1 MLSIGINVKNG
12 AKHLELCL
20 NALQRFDE
28 VVLLDNYSTDN
39 TLEIANK
46 YPNVKIF
53 QHEFLG
59 MGSLRNMTA
68 SFSKNDWMFFVDCD
82 EIVSQSLVN
91 TLLNFNFVAGY
102 VYSILRL
109 NYYDNK
115 QVSTSSW
122 ENDWV
127 NRIYNRRETKYLDYA
142 VHESVD
148 TTGLVVQ
155 KIASGSIYHFPYGNA
170 SALLEKTQ
178 FYSTLYAKQNLARK
192 KVNLFTLPFRTFLT
206 FIKCY
211 FLKSGFRD
219 GYEGFVVSSFNAI
232 GVFVKYIKL
241 YELKYR
247 KSIALAINPK
257 TLDIKIVESLINKI
271 NAQVLL
277 PKLVVVILENEINNT
292 FETEIKVL
300 LKNNLVVPSIIIRK
314 HDEKEIYFL
323 ESDIITQ
330 CLERQKIDYLVYV
343 ENHSFLEK
351 KNFLKRCRKQILNGK
366 PIAEARLIDR
376 FNLKIGRD

>member
-28 VVLLDNYSTDN
+28 IILLDNYSTDN
-39 TLEIANK
+39 TLEIAK
-46 YPNVKIF
+46 RYPNVKIF

-59 MGSLRNMTA
+59 MGPLRNMTA
-68 SFSKNDWMFFVDCD
+68 SFSTNDWIFFVDCD
-82 EIVSQSLVN
+82 ELVSQNLVVA
-91 TLLNFNFVAGY
+91 LLKFNFVDGY
-102 VYSILRL
+102 VYSVLRL

-115 QVSTSSW
+115 QVNTSSW
-122 ENDWV
+122 GNDWI
-127 NRIYNRRETKYLDYA
+127 NRIYNRRETNYIDYG

-148 TTGLVVQ
+148 TTGLIVQ
-155 KIASGSIYHFPYGNA
+155 KIDAGCIYHFPYDNA

-178 FYSTLYAKQNLARK
+178 LYSTLYAKQNFELK

-211 FLKSGFRD
+211 FLKAGFRD
-219 GYEGFVVSSFNAI
+219 GYEGFIVSSFNAI

-241 YELKYR
+241 YELGHR
-247 KSIALAINPK
+247 KALTLAIDLPALNITRVK
-257 TLDIKIVESLINKI
+257 LLIDKI

-277 PKLVVVILENEINNT
+277 PKLVIVILVSEIANTHENEIRA
-292 FETEIKVL
+292 L
-300 LKNNLVVPSIIIRK
+300 LKSNLVVPSTIIREP
-314 HDEKEIYFL
+314 DEKEINHGCWF

-330 CLERQKIDYLVYV
+330 YLDGQKIDNLIYV
-343 ENHSFLEK
+343 EKHDFLEK

-366 PIAEARLIDR
+366 TMVGARLIVTTQ
-376 FNLKIGRD
+376 